1 MDLHTHTTA
10 SDGALAPGRLVE
22 KAVSIG
28 LKALAITDHDTV
40 EGVSEAMAR
49 GREVGLEVISG
60 VEISV
65 EAGSN
70 RTFHL
75 LGYFIDP
82 GHQGLLSTLRDRQVA
97 RHRRNEMI
105 LRRLAGLGMPLDP
118 AILAQCQ
125 GGGLLGRPH
134 MAQAM
139 VRHGY
144 VASAEEAFA
153 KFLAKGRPAYVEKF
167 RLGPEDA
174 VLALKQAGGVPVLAH
189 PYTLNFETPLELEA
203 FVRTLVRE
211 AGVMGIEVLHPDH
224 GPEYEARFRFLARR
238 YGLVMTGGTDFH
250 GSTKPEVA
258 LGWGRGTL
266 RVPYA
271 WAEALRQRATSA
283 SSLPGEGVPL

>member
-1 MDLHTHTTA
+1 ME
-10 SDGALAPGRLVE
+10 R
-22 KAVSIG
+22 AVGIG

-40 EGVSEAMAR
+40 DGVPEALAR
-49 GREVGLEVISG
+49 GRDLGLEVIPG

-65 EAGSN
+65 EAGSS

-82 GHQGLLSTLRDRQVA
+82 GDQGFLSTLRDLQMA
-97 RHRRNEMI
+97 RHRRNEMM
-105 LRRLAGLGMPLDP
+105 LRRLEGLGMPLDP
-118 AILAQCQ
+118 AILAECQ
-125 GGGLLGRPH
+125 AGGLLGRPH

-144 VASAEEAFA
+144 VASVEEAFT

-167 RLGPEDA
+167 RLGPGDA
-174 VLALKQAGGVPVLAH
+174 VLAVKQAGGVPVLAH
-189 PYTLNFETPLELEA
+189 PYTLNFETPLEFEA

-211 AGVMGIEVLHPDH
+211 AGVMGIEVLCPDQS
-224 GPEYEARFRFLARR
+224 PEYEARCRYLARR

-271 WAEALRQRATSA
+271 WAQALRRMAISMHGGRVSA
-283 SSLPGEGVPL
+283 